1 MFGDVRFVCMGGTP
15 QVNLKKLD
23 GKDSF
28 KRTVHKFGL
37 CAKVNQIFELCFDG
51 LVGSSPHCPKKK
63 ANAPPF
69 VTP

>member
-15 QVNLKKLD
+15 QVNLTKLN

-37 CAKVNQIFELCFDG
+37 RAKVNQIYELYFDVLG
-51 LVGSSPHCPKKK
+51 VLSPTVQKKV
-63 ANAPPF
+63 NAPPF
-69 VTP
+69 VTQ